1 MADERPV
8 PPPAPASPPAAP
20 AHGPWAAWRWP
31 LVVIAVALFALIAFI
46 VSLKTTKQVYDET
59 MDRAGRGIDKAAA
72 AARDIAARFQRG
84 TITETFT
91 AAIPRLQDTGMGNL
105 ELATAE
111 ATESFTRADSK
122 TIAWDLLYLGTTET
136 EIKVPV
142 TYRYHLRLADRWRL
156 DVSNQT
162 CVVYAPAIQPSLPPA
177 IHTDRMEKKS
187 ERGWARFNVGEQ
199 MNQLEQSITP
209 TLRRYAGD
217 PRHMRMVRETCRM
230 TVAEFVKNWLLQE
243 DHWRQDRFHSIKV
256 IFPDETALDVSQT
269 EPTIRLKE

>member
-1 MADERPV
+1 MK
-8 PPPAPASPPAAP
+8 APSPSL
-20 AHGPWAAWRWP
+20 AAWRWP
-31 LVVIAVALFALIAFI
+31 LVIVLVALFALIAF
-46 VSLKTTKQVYDET
+46 VFSLRTTKQVYDET
-59 MDRAGRGIDKAAA
+59 LDRAGRGIDKAAA

-91 AAIPRLQDTGMGNL
+91 AAIPKLQGTGMGNL

-142 TYRYHLRLADRWRL
+142 TYRYHLRLADPWKL

-162 CVVYAPAIQPSLPPA
+162 CVVYAPAIRPSLPPA

-187 ERGWARFNVGEQ
+187 GRGWARFNAGAQ
-199 MNQLEQSITP
+199 MNELEQSITP
-209 TLRRYAGD
+209 TLQRYAGD
-217 PRHMRMVRETCRM
+217 RRHVSFVREECRK

-243 DHWRQDRFHSIKV
+243 DQWRQDRFHTVQV
-256 IFPDETALDVSQT
+256 IFADEAGADVSGIS
-269 EPTIRLKE
+269 PPVRLKE